1 MIKKPPSPQSTF
13 TVLSHIVEKY
23 WRQIIILTLLVLL
36 TALFFPGGK
45 SLQYS
50 YKINDITRDPVIA
63 PFNFPILKT
72 EAKLASDIEEAR
84 RSEPFLF
91 NRRQD
96 IVDNQI
102 EALTEFVL
110 LIQEIRHA
118 KDRLEE
124 SKDLVYRYR
133 YEPQYKDALTDFT
146 ADSTTLAVLLE
157 SFQTQYSFSFE
168 SPDWSSLLL
177 LSETYDKDLDII
189 AFQNELVEICKDRWA
204 EGILDISQK
213 EITSNEVMIEQG
225 DAPILASPKDYNDL
239 ESAWI
244 LVKKATTSSYPN
256 EDDIRRALGYEII
269 VEFMKPNL
277 VYDKVTTERRLQS
290 RLDRVPKYQGTI
302 LKNERIV
309 DANTRIDEDI
319 LLKLNSLALVVQERE
334 GQQKGW
340 KKISPIIGRL
350 IIIAVIISFFFT
362 FLYLYRTPIFTNWKM
377 VLLISLLFLT
387 ISGLAYIIVIRFDA
401 SPYLIPITVAAMALT
416 ILFDARIGF
425 MGTTSMAILT
435 GIIIGNNLDFIVV
448 GMFVSSVAMY
458 TVRKL
463 RTRSQVFKAIFALLA
478 ASFIAV
484 IGLGFFKDSSWST
497 MQMDFLY
504 LSLVSILAPIVTY
517 GLIGPFEI
525 AFKITT
531 DLTLIELLDFD
542 HPLLKRLQQEANG
555 TFNHSI
561 VVGNLAEAAA
571 QAVGARS
578 LLCRVGSYYHDIG
591 KITRPEYFVEN
602 QFSNMNKHDSLT
614 TVMSAKAIKNHVK
627 EGLRLAKE
635 YNLPD
640 IVSDFIPMHH
650 GTTRVEYFYQKALKE
665 AEDPSTVDE
674 NIYKYPGPKPNT
686 KETGILMICEAVEA
700 AVRSI
705 QDPDV
710 FKIEEMINKIIQKRI
725 SQGQLNEC
733 PLTLDELRRIVGT
746 VDGNTGILPVLRGIY
761 HIRIEY
767 PDDAPPKPDPDTPP
781 NIAA

>member
-1 MIKKPPSPQSTF
+1 MVKTPTGQQSILTTLSDTF
-13 TVLSHIVEKY
+13 RKY
-23 WRQIIILTLLVLL
+23 WPQIIILSALVLL

-63 PFNFPILKT
+63 PFNFPIMKT
-72 EAKLASDIEEAR
+72 DAKLASDIDEAR
-84 RSEPFLF
+84 KSEPFLF
-91 NRRQD
+91 HRRQD
-96 IVDNQI
+96 IVNNQI
-102 EALTEFVL
+102 EALTEFIL
-110 LIQEIRHA
+110 LVEEIRHA

-124 SKDLVYRYR
+124 TKDLVYRYR

-157 SFQTQYSFSFE
+157 NFQSQYSFSTDV
-168 SPDWSSLLL
+168 PHWSSLLL
-177 LSETYDKDLDII
+177 LSDSYDKDLDIN
-189 AFQNELVEICKDRWA
+189 AFQNELIQICKDRWA
-204 EGILDISQK
+204 EGILDISKK
-213 EITSNEVMIEQG
+213 EVTSNEVMIEQG
-225 DAPILASPKDYNDL
+225 DAPILASPDDYNDL
-239 ESAWI
+239 ETAWI
-244 LVKKATTSSYPN
+244 LVKRAMTGSYPD
-256 EDDIRRALGYEII
+256 EDDARRDLGYEII

-277 VYDKVTTERRLQS
+277 VFDKVTTERRQQS

-319 LLKLNSLALVVQERE
+319 LLKLNSLSLAVQERE
-334 GQQKGW
+334 GLQKGW
-340 KKISPIIGRL
+340 KKIPPIIGRI

-362 FLYLYRTPIFTNWKM
+362 FLYLYRTPIFTSWKM
-377 VLLISLLFLT
+377 VLLISLLFFAV
-387 ISGLAYIIVIRFDA
+387 SGLAYIIVIKFNA

-435 GIIIGNNLDFIVV
+435 GIIIGNNLDFIVIA
-448 GMFVSSVAMY
+448 MFVSSVAMY

-478 ASFIAV
+478 ASIFVV
-484 IGLGFFKDSSWST
+484 IGLGFFKDLSWAT
-497 MQMDFLY
+497 MQMDILY
-504 LSLVSILAPIVTY
+504 LSMVSILAPIVTY
-517 GLIGPFEI
+517 GLIGPLEI

-531 DLTLIELLDFD
+531 DLTLLELLDFD

-602 QFSNMNKHDSLT
+602 QFSNQNKHDSLT
-614 TVMSAKAIKNHVK
+614 SVMSAKAIKNHVK
-627 EGLRLAKE
+627 EGLRLAKD
-635 YNLPD
+635 YNLPE
-640 IVSDFIPMHH
+640 IVCDFIPMHH

-665 AEDPSTVDE
+665 ADDPSTVDE

-705 QDPDV
+705 RDPDIL
-710 FKIEEMINKIIQKRI
+710 KIDEMISKIIQKRI
-725 SQGQLNEC
+725 SEGQLDEC

-767 PDDAPPKPDPDTPP
+767 PDDAPPKPDPDIPP
-781 NIAA
+781 NIVA